1 MNKKTEFPLYG
12 FTFMRGVE
20 RFDYPYLEML
30 ENLTTLTD
38 KVCVALG
45 PAEDNTEKNVR
56 AMSDLEI
63 VDSPWDEALVGD
75 GGKIFSYQANV
86 ALKKLRE
93 LYGDDDDAW
102 AFFLHCDE
110 IIHPDDYER
119 VYEDIKKAR
128 ETGCD
133 AVSFR
138 FLHFWDD
145 HYHIAISKR
154 WHPSEIRALKLA
166 SPIECW
172 GDAQGFKNEK
182 KLYES
187 DVCIYHYGHVRDA
200 EKRDQKQREILRRIR
215 PAEKF
220 SKYYKRERKA
230 FDKTHKLTLLVRH
243 PQFMKERM
251 ERLGDPFDFSPREQV
266 YIVGE
271 KSDYSERVLEKI
283 NAKKVHFASSL
294 GEVPSSER
302 SAAIIMSPT
311 WLQKIFRP
319 SRVPLKMESPRAR
332 NWNHDQYLM
341 LKLFEKGISVKT
353 SF

>member
-1 MNKKTEFPLYG
+1 MTKTSVPLYG

-30 ENLTTLTD
+30 ENLRTLTD

-45 PAEDNTEKNVR
+45 PAEDNTERNVR
-56 AMSDLEI
+56 ALTDLEI
-63 VDSPWDEALVGD
+63 VDSPWDEGLVGD

-86 ALKKLRE
+86 ALKRLRE
-93 LYGDDDDAW
+93 LYGQDDQAW

-119 VYEDIKKAR
+119 VYEDMRLAR
-128 ETGCD
+128 ESGCD

-154 WHPSEIRALKLA
+154 WHPSEIRAMKLK
-166 SPIECW
+166 SEVECW
-172 GDAQGFKNEK
+172 GDAQGFKNAQK
-182 KLYES
+182 VYES

-200 EKRDQKQREILRRIR
+200 QKRDEKQREILRRIR

-220 SKYYKRERKA
+220 KKYYNREVRAFSKTRKLSLYVKHPEFMRER
-230 FDKTHKLTLLVRH
+230 
-243 PQFMKERM
+243 MN
-251 ERLGDPFDFSPREQV
+251 RLGDRFEFDAAEV
-266 YIVGE
+266 AYIVGNQ
-271 KSDYSERVLEKI
+271 KDYSARVVENI
-283 NAKKVHFASSL
+283 NAKTVKFVSTLS
-294 GEVPSSER
+294 EVPGNQR
-302 SAAIIMSPT
+302 SKAVIIEPSFLT
-311 WLQKIFRP
+311 KLLYP
-319 SRVPLKMESPRAR
+319 SRVPQKMESPRAR
-332 NWNHDQYLM
+332 NWSADQYLM
-341 LKLFEKGISVKT
+341 LKLFERGISVKT

>member
-1 MNKKTEFPLYG
+1 MKTSFPLYG

-30 ENLTTLTD
+30 ENLGELTD
-38 KVCVALG
+38 KICVALG

-56 AMSDLEI
+56 AIDDLII
-63 VDSPWDEALVGD
+63 VDSPWDEAQVGD

-93 LYGDDDDAW
+93 VYGSDDDAW

-119 VYEDIKKAR
+119 VYRDLKLAR
-128 ETGCD
+128 ESGCD

-154 WHPSEIRALKLA
+154 WHPSEIRGLKLK
-166 SPIECW
+166 STIECW
-172 GDAQGFKNEK
+172 GDAQGFSNSQKTF
-182 KLYES
+182 ES

-200 EKRDQKQREILRRIR
+200 QKRDEKQKEILRRIR

-220 SKYYKRERKA
+220 KKYYGREQRA
-230 FDKTHKLTLLVRH
+230 FSQTKKLALYVRH
-243 PQFMKERM
+243 PNFMKERM
-251 ERLGDPFDFSPREQV
+251 LRLGDAFDLPAKEQV

-271 KSDYSERVLEKI
+271 RHNYSERAVSSI
-283 NAKKVHFASSL
+283 NASKVNFVSALSD
-294 GEVPSSER
+294 VPSASR
-302 SAAIIMSPT
+302 SDAVIMTPNF
-311 WLQKIFRP
+311 WQKIFRP
-319 SRVPLKMESPRAR
+319 SHVPTKMESPRAR
-332 NWNHDQYLM
+332 LWSADQYLM
-341 LKLFEKGISVKT
+341 LKLFEKGISVRT

>member
-1 MNKKTEFPLYG
+1 MAKTSVPLYG

-30 ENLTTLTD
+30 ENLRALTD

-56 AMSDLEI
+56 ALSDLEI
-63 VDSPWDEALVGD
+63 IDSPWDEALIGD

-86 ALKKLRE
+86 ALKRLRE
-93 LYGDDDDAW
+93 LYGRDNEAW

-119 VYEDIKKAR
+119 VYEDMRRAR
-128 ETGCD
+128 ESGCD

-154 WHPSEIRALKLA
+154 WHPSEIRAMKLK
-166 SPIECW
+166 SDIECW
-172 GDAQGFKNEK
+172 GDAQGFKGAQK
-182 KLYES
+182 VYES

-200 EKRDQKQREILRRIR
+200 QKRDEKQREILRRIR

-220 SKYYKRERKA
+220 KKYYNRERRA
-230 FDKTHKLTLLVRH
+230 FSKTRKLALFVRH
-243 PQFMKERM
+243 PDFMRERM
-251 ERLGDPFDFSPREQV
+251 ERLGDQFNFNPADDV
-266 YIVGE
+266 YIVGRE
-271 KSDYSERVLEKI
+271 RDYSERVRSQI
-283 NAKKVHFASSL
+283 NAKRVHFVDSL
-294 GEVPSSER
+294 SDVPSQHKNK
-302 SAAIIMSPT
+302 AILMEPGFFA
-311 WLQKIFRP
+311 KIFYP
-319 SRVPLKMESPRAR
+319 SQVPLKMESPRAR
-332 NWNHDQYLM
+332 NWSADQLLM
-341 LKLFEKGISVKT
+341 LKLFEKGVSVKT

>member
-1 MNKKTEFPLYG
+1 MGKTQVPLYG

-30 ENLTTLTD
+30 ENLRTLTD

-56 AMSDLEI
+56 AISDLEI

-86 ALKKLRE
+86 ALKRLRE
-93 LYGDDDDAW
+93 MYGEDDEAW

-110 IIHPDDYER
+110 IIHPDDYAR
-119 VYEDIKKAR
+119 VYEDIRLAR
-128 ETGCD
+128 ESGCD

-154 WHPSEIRALKLA
+154 WHPSEIRAMKLK
-166 SPIECW
+166 SEIECW
-172 GDAQGFKNEK
+172 GDAQGFRNATKV
-182 KLYES
+182 YES

-200 EKRDQKQREILRRIR
+200 QKRDEKQREILRRIR

-220 SKYYKRERKA
+220 KKYYNREQRAFSKTRK
-230 FDKTHKLTLLVRH
+230 LSLYVRH
-243 PQFMKERM
+243 PEFMCDRM
-251 ERLGDPFDFSPREQV
+251 NRLGDRFEFAPISDV
-266 YIVGE
+266 YIVGD
-271 KSDYSERVLEKI
+271 KAHYSERVISQI
-283 NAKKVHFASSL
+283 NANKVHFVKALS
-294 GEVPSSER
+294 EVPSKER
-302 SAAIIMSPT
+302 SKAVVIEPGFLT
-311 WLQKIFRP
+311 KILYP
-319 SRVPLKMESPRAR
+319 SKVPLKMESPRAR
-332 NWNHDQYLM
+332 NWSPDQYLM
-341 LKLFEKGISVKT
+341 LKLFERGISVKT